1 MNDSNRLF
9 GNKSQ
14 KITLQNFYLCCKTP
28 WGGLQVYGIEA
39 INEANGWNLTVLA
52 ISVVFSSLIILSLI
66 ISQLHRILAIWDKR
80 TKLVPQNLAPEK
92 KDPADT
98 LHDHPESGK
107 GQASP
112 MPTSIE
118 DINEMAAMWSPLIEK
133 LDDPFLLA
141 DLYKLAAEN
150 DFPHPHLTISRLRY
164 ENILAPV
171 ENQRFTF
178 KYERAG
184 KPDVR

>member
-14 KITLQNFYLCCKTP
+14 QITLQNFCLCCKTP

-52 ISVVFSSLIILSLI
+52 ISVVFISLIILSLI
-66 ISQLHRILAIWDKR
+66 ISQLHRILSIWDKR

-92 KDPADT
+92 KDAADT
-98 LHDHPESGK
+98 PREHAGNGK
-107 GQASP
+107 VLASSKPASP
-112 MPTSIE
+112 E
-118 DINEMAAMWSPLIEK
+118 DINEMAAKWSPLIEK

-141 DLYKLAAEN
+141 DLHKLAAEN
-150 DFPHPHLTISRLRY
+150 DFPHPHLTISQLRY
-164 ENILAPV
+164 EHILVPA

-178 KYERAG
+178 KYERGG
-184 KPDVR
+184 KPDIR

>member
-1 MNDSNRLF
+1 M
-9 GNKSQ
+9 
-14 KITLQNFYLCCKTP
+14 
-28 WGGLQVYGIEA
+28 YGIEA
-39 INEANGWNLTVLA
+39 INEANGWNLTILA
-52 ISVVFSSLIILSLI
+52 ISVVFISLIILSLI
-66 ISQLHRILAIWDKR
+66 ISQLHRILAVWDER
-80 TKLVPQNLAPEK
+80 TKLLPQNLAPEK
-92 KDPADT
+92 KDAEEMRK
-98 LHDHPESGK
+98 HEGGGK

-112 MPTSIE
+112 TPTSPE
-118 DINEMAAMWSPLIEK
+118 DINETTAMWEAAAAWSPLIER

-164 ENILAPV
+164 ESILVPV

-184 KPDVR
+184 KPDIQ